1 LSLCLPMNLVPNF
14 VVNFVE
20 LGSAKASAVNSLWLT
35 NYETSMPGGTT
46 GLKAENIFASVSGL

>member
-1 LSLCLPMNLVPNF
+1 MNLVPNF